1 MFLILFG
8 KLLFYFWNFK
18 KFQFLVIEKEQKRKF
33 VIGVWYE
40 CWKMLNVLIFVVL
53 IKYSENGRKFIND
66 CGMFNN
72 FVVVL
77 GVL

>member
-1 MFLILFG
+1 M
-8 KLLFYFWNFK
+8 
-18 KFQFLVIEKEQKRKF
+18 
-33 VIGVWYE
+33 IGVWYE
-40 CWKMLNVLIFVVL
+40 CWKMLNVLMFVVL